1 MAVPVFQP
9 ERTTTK
15 IHYIYFVV
23 MCLFCGNSLFHLLK
37 WLCLRAC
44 PCAPLQKSTISIL
57 WQCAFPVGALLLI
70 CRNGCAC
77 VPAWAHHYQNPLY
90 LFCGNVPFLW
100 ELFISFVE
108 MAVPA
113 CLPVCPT
120 AEIHYIYFVALCL
133 YCGSTFVHL
142 LKWLCLRAC
151 PCAPLPKSTISI
163 LWQCAFSVG
172 AL

>member
-1 MAVPVFQP
+1 MLVILYICLNGCACVPAYVPHSQNSQSL
-9 ERTTTK
+9 
-15 IHYIYFVV
+15 FVA
-23 MCLFCGNSLFHLLK
+23 MCLIFGSSFVHLLK

-44 PCAPLQKSTISIL
+44 PCAPMPKSTISIL

-77 VPAWAHHYQNPLY
+77 VLVHVPHYQNQLY
-90 LFCGNVPFLW
+90 LFCGNVLFLW
-100 ELFISFVE
+100 NLFISFVE

-133 YCGSTFVHL
+133 YCGCSFANL
-142 LKWLCLRAC
+142 
-151 PCAPLPKSTISI
+151 
-163 LWQCAFSVG
+163 
-172 AL
+172 